1 MADETT
7 DPATAAGLG
16 SSFFQ
21 QPALDS
27 DASNEGST
35 LVVRYAGDYDAVRAY
50 AATLSI
56 GSPHPDATN
65 HANYVLSNIRL
76 ERYEG
81 PSGRLELTYTDDA
94 ADSSGGDTNGNARVK
109 SVAWSLVTT
118 PCDVPIWRYCGPSDQ
133 NARRYRIEPWTLE
146 QDPDLKSAW
155 KYTDPNGVV
164 RELTINDQKLA
175 GMIAKGYETVQR
187 HYPTIRKITKLSKG
201 KVLMDGELDHVATAQ
216 NLADAPE
223 YFLAQAEEW
232 LKTGEQIDIDENGS
246 QTLTEEWTGG
256 SAGDGTHAF
265 EPAFYG
271 ESPDRWEFGS
281 V

>member
-1 MADETT
+1 MSDETT

-16 SSFFQ
+16 TSFFQ

-27 DASNEGST
+27 EKTNNGGT
-35 LVVRYAGDYDAVRAY
+35 LVVRYAGDYDAVKAY
-50 AATLSI
+50 AGTLSI
-56 GSPHPDATN
+56 GAAHPDTTN

-94 ADSSGGDTNGNARVK
+94 ASSASGTTGDARVK
-109 SVAWSLVTT
+109 SVAWSLITT

-146 QDPDLKSAW
+146 QDPDLRSTW
-155 KYTDPNGVV
+155 KYMDPNGVV
-164 RELTINDQKLA
+164 RELTINDQKIA
-175 GMIAKGYETVQR
+175 EMIAKGYETVQR
-187 HYPTIRKITKLSKG
+187 HYPTIRKITRLSKG
-201 KVLMDGELDHVATAQ
+201 NVHMDGELDHVATAA
-216 NLADAPE
+216 NLTDAPA
-223 YFLAQAEEW
+223 YFIAQAEEW

-246 QTLTEEWTGG
+246 QTLTEEWVGG
-256 SAGDGTHAF
+256 SAGNGMHAF

-271 ESPDRWEFGS
+271 ESQDRWEFGS